1 MEFEENFKGIP
12 IADLIS
18 APLLASCEAQARIC
32 KDIVSFVKSL
42 IKEDGTPQT
51 LDFILNRLVANNQGE
66 LQKVSSKVKAPI
78 LGLVPIPGLLIDDV
92 EIEFS
97 MEVHSTSSNQTQKE
111 QKQDHSSKK
120 NKKDTLDP
128 QLQEWLNEET
138 LQINGN
144 LSSINKTNRSTDNS
158 AKYHIKISAK
168 QHQVPEG
175 MARILD
181 MMAHS
186 IGSLTDNIDN
196 KK

>member
-32 KDIVSFVKSL
+32 KDIVGFVKAL

-51 LDFILNRLVANNQGE
+51 LDFILNRLVADNKGE

-78 LGLVPIPGLLIDDV
+78 LGLVPIPALLIDDV

-97 MEVHSTSSNQTQKE
+97 MEVHSTSSSQTQKDE
-111 QKQDHSSKK
+111 KEDYGTKK
-120 NKKDTLDP
+120 YKKDNLDP
-128 QLQEWLNEET
+128 QLKEWLDEDT

-186 IGSLTDNIDN
+186 IGSLVDSPE

>member
-42 IKEDGTPQT
+42 IREDGTPQT
-51 LDFILNRLVANNQGE
+51 LDFILNRMVADNKGE
-66 LQKVSSKVKAPI
+66 LQKVASKIKAPI

-97 MEVHSTSSNQTQKE
+97 MEVHSTSSNQTQQDE
-111 QKQDHSSKK
+111 KQDSSSKK
-120 NKKDTLDP
+120 HKKDNLNP

-144 LSSINKTNRSTDNS
+144 LSSSNKTNRSTDNS
-158 AKYHIKISAK
+158 AKYHIKLSAK
-168 QHQVPEG
+168 QHQMPEG
-175 MARILD
+175 MARIID

-186 IGSLTDNIDN
+186 IGSLADNFE

>member
-51 LDFILNRLVANNQGE
+51 LDFILNRMVADNKGE
-66 LQKVSSKVKAPI
+66 LQKVASKVKAPI

-97 MEVHSTSSNQTQKE
+97 MEVHSTSSSQTQHSE
-111 QKQDHSSKK
+111 KQESS
-120 NKKDTLDP
+120 NKKHKKDNLNP

-144 LSSINKTNRSTDNS
+144 LSSTNKTSRSTDNS
-158 AKYHIKISAK
+158 AKYHIKLSAK

-186 IGSLTDNIDN
+186 IGSLADNTE

>member
-51 LDFILNRLVANNQGE
+51 LDFILNRMVADNKGE
-66 LQKVSSKVKAPI
+66 LQKVASKVKAPI

-97 MEVHSTSSNQTQKE
+97 MEVHSTSSSQTQ
-111 QKQDHSSKK
+111 HSENQENSGKK
-120 NKKDTLDP
+120 HKKDNLNP
-128 QLQEWLNEET
+128 Q
-138 LQINGN
+138 
-144 LSSINKTNRSTDNS
+144 
-158 AKYHIKISAK
+158 
-168 QHQVPEG
+168 
-175 MARILD
+175 
-181 MMAHS
+181 
-186 IGSLTDNIDN
+186 
-196 KK
+196 

>member
-51 LDFILNRLVANNQGE
+51 LDFILNRMVADNKGE
-66 LQKVSSKVKAPI
+66 LQKVASKVKAPI

-97 MEVHSTSSNQTQKE
+97 MEVHSTSSSQTQHSE
-111 QKQDHSSKK
+111 KQENSAKK
-120 NKKDTLDP
+120 HKKDNLNP

-144 LSSINKTNRSTDNS
+144 LSSTNKTSRSTDNS
-158 AKYHIKISAK
+158 AKYHIKLSAK

-186 IGSLTDNIDN
+186 IGSLADNTE

>member
-51 LDFILNRLVANNQGE
+51 LDFILNRMVADNKGE
-66 LQKVSSKVKAPI
+66 LQKVASKVKAPI

-97 MEVHSTSSNQTQKE
+97 MEVHSTSSSQTQHSE
-111 QKQDHSSKK
+111 KQESS
-120 NKKDTLDP
+120 NKKHKKDNLNP

-144 LSSINKTNRSTDNS
+144 LSSTNKTSRSTDNS
-158 AKYHIKISAK
+158 AKYHIKLSAK

-181 MMAHS
+181 MMSHS
-186 IGSLTDNIDN
+186 IGSLADNTE

>member
-51 LDFILNRLVANNQGE
+51 LDFILNRMVADNKGE
-66 LQKVSSKVKAPI
+66 LQKVASKVKAPI

-97 MEVHSTSSNQTQKE
+97 MEVHSTSSSQTQHSE
-111 QKQDHSSKK
+111 KQDSSSKK
-120 NKKDTLDP
+120 HKKDNLNP

-144 LSSINKTNRSTDNS
+144 LSSTNKTSRSTDNS
-158 AKYHIKISAK
+158 AKYHIKLSAK

-181 MMAHS
+181 MMSHS
-186 IGSLTDNIDN
+186 ICSLADNTE

>member
-51 LDFILNRLVANNQGE
+51 LDFILNRMVADNKGE
-66 LQKVSSKVKAPI
+66 LQKVASKVKAPI

-97 MEVHSTSSNQTQKE
+97 MEVHSTSSSQTQHSE
-111 QKQDHSSKK
+111 KQDSSSKK
-120 NKKDTLDP
+120 YKKDNLNP

-144 LSSINKTNRSTDNS
+144 LSSTNKTSRSTDNS
-158 AKYHIKISAK
+158 AKYHIKLSAK
-168 QHQVPEG
+168 QHQLPEG

-181 MMAHS
+181 MMSHS
-186 IGSLTDNIDN
+186 IGSLADNTE

>member
-51 LDFILNRLVANNQGE
+51 LDFILNRMVADNKGE
-66 LQKVSSKVKAPI
+66 LQKVASKVKAPI

-97 MEVHSTSSNQTQKE
+97 MEVHSTSSSQTQHSE
-111 QKQDHSSKK
+111 KQESS
-120 NKKDTLDP
+120 NKKHKKDNLNP

-144 LSSINKTNRSTDNS
+144 LSSTNKTSRSTDNS
-158 AKYHIKISAK
+158 AKYHIKLSAK
-168 QHQVPEG
+168 QHQMPEG

-181 MMAHS
+181 MMSHS
-186 IGSLTDNIDN
+186 IGSLADNTE

>member
-1 MEFEENFKGIP
+1 MK
-12 IADLIS
+12 A
-18 APLLASCEAQARIC
+18 
-32 KDIVSFVKSL
+32 L

-51 LDFILNRLVANNQGE
+51 LDFILNRLVADNKGE

-97 MEVHSTSSNQTQKE
+97 MEVHSTSSSQTQKDAKE
-111 QKQDHSSKK
+111 DYSTKK
-120 NKKDTLDP
+120 YKKDNLDP
-128 QLQEWLNEET
+128 QLKEWLDEDT

-144 LSSINKTNRSTDNS
+144 LSSINKTSRSTDNS

-186 IGSLTDNIDN
+186 IGSLVDSPE

>member
-32 KDIVSFVKSL
+32 KDIVGFVKSL

-51 LDFILNRLVANNQGE
+51 LDFILNRLVADNKGE

-97 MEVHSTSSNQTQKE
+97 MEVHSTSSSQTQKDE
-111 QKQDHSSKK
+111 KQDNSIKK
-120 NKKDTLDP
+120 YKKDNLDP
-128 QLQEWLNEET
+128 QLKEWLDGDT

-144 LSSINKTNRSTDNS
+144 LSSINKASRSTDNS

-186 IGSLTDNIDN
+186 IGSLVDSPE

>member
-51 LDFILNRLVANNQGE
+51 LDFILNRMVADNKGE
-66 LQKVSSKVKAPI
+66 LQKVASKVKAPI

-97 MEVHSTSSNQTQKE
+97 MEVHSTSSSQNQHDE
-111 QKQDHSSKK
+111 KQESS
-120 NKKDTLDP
+120 NKKHKKDNLNP

-144 LSSINKTNRSTDNS
+144 LSSTNKTSRSTDNS
-158 AKYHIKISAK
+158 AKYHIKLSAK

-186 IGSLTDNIDN
+186 IGSLADNTE

>member
-51 LDFILNRLVANNQGE
+51 LDFILNRMVADNKGE
-66 LQKVSSKVKAPI
+66 LQKVASKIKAPI

-97 MEVHSTSSNQTQKE
+97 MVHSTSSSQTQHDE
-111 QKQDHSSKK
+111 KQDNSSKK
-120 NKKDTLDP
+120 HKKDNLNP

-144 LSSINKTNRSTDNS
+144 LSSTNKTNRSTDNS
-158 AKYHIKISAK
+158 AKYHIKLSAK

-175 MARILD
+175 MARIID

-186 IGSLTDNIDN
+186 IGSLADNIE